1 MLRKLIST
9 SATAVGIGVLSLA
22 TAIAPAASA
31 QEEPPHYQAMEA
43 DSFSLWK
50 TGERSGIAFDVW
62 RRSASAGGGY
72 YYFLWKGQY
81 ANVVDTGDPE
91 VVVFFEGNIAQLKSA
106 YLTDC
111 YEAPIGSQTCLE
123 PDKKPIHYRHAGTCA
138 FPWQAALDGSICGE
152 RAAIRRP
159 GGF

>member
-1 MLRKLIST
+1 M
-9 SATAVGIGVLSLA
+9 ATAVGIGVLSL
-22 TAIAPAASA
+22 TTGITPAASA
-31 QEEPPHYQAMEA
+31 QADPPHYQAMEA
-43 DSFSLWK
+43 DDFSLWK

-62 RRSASAGGGY
+62 RRSAASGGGY

-81 ANVVDTGDPE
+81 ANVVNTGDPE

-111 YEAPIGSQTCLE
+111 YEAPAGSNSCLE
-123 PDKKPIHYRHAGTCA
+123 PDKKPSHYRYAGPCA
-138 FPWQAALDGSICGE
+138 FSWQTASDGSTCGS
-152 RAAIRRP
+152 RAAIRRH